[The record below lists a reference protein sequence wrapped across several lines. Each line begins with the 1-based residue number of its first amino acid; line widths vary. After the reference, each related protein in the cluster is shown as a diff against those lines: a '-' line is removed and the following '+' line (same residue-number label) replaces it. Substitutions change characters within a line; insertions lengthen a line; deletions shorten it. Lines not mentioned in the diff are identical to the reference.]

1 MILTILIKKV
11 YQPFAIR
18 ISRVSWGGWREKATA
33 DESKNL
39 QARMI
44 DIITGPGLI
53 RPVLFT

>member
-11 YQPFAIR
+11 YQSFTIR
-18 ISRVSWGGWREKATA
+18 IRGGWREKATA